1 METMEKQ
8 APFFKPKVVQREDIK
23 LDSPATILFKKLLIS
38 IVAVAIGVIIMLG
51 VYLVVKDDTPKV
63 IIQTETIK

>member
-23 LDSPATILFKKLLIS
+23 LDSPTALLIKKLLIS

-51 VYLVVKDDTPKV
+51 VYLAVLDDTPKV

>member
-1 METMEKQ
+1 METIKKQ
-8 APFFKPKVVQREDIK
+8 TPFFKPKVVQRADIK

-51 VYLVVKDDTPKV
+51 VYLVVKDDAPKV
-63 IIQTETIK
+63 IIQTETIN

>member
-8 APFFKPKVVQREDIK
+8 TPFFKPKVVQREDIK

-51 VYLVVKDDTPKV
+51 VYLVVKDNTPKV